1 MQLCSRS
8 QEVVAKSLIFVAKLC
23 ECEHTDSD
31 VHLGYF
37 SVQLRNVLALL
48 VTFPDGVSLP
58 TKRVFFC
65 FSFDFCV
72 VVLFCFV
79 LIKLVKSS
87 LKSLESGF
95 SFCCHGFLFW

>member
-1 MQLCSRS
+1 MQLCSCS

-48 VTFPDGVSLP
+48 VTLPDGVSLP
-58 TKRVFFC
+58 TKRVFFSVSRLI
-65 FSFDFCV
+65 FV
-72 VVLFCFV
+72 LLFCFV
-79 LIKLVKSS
+79 
-87 LKSLESGF
+87 
-95 SFCCHGFLFW
+95 SF